1 MTDVSEN
8 RLKLDDDERDR
19 GILGNVDRQFVRGEK
34 EYAHRQT
41 AYDRRETIKNRVRH
55 SLLDLSLLS
64 RELDDELLEDVLGD
78 YRENDQ
84 IGEALV
90 DTIALVFRIT
100 ATKGLTETL
109 GGDRRNKDF
118 EKVLEKGV
126 RRAYFHHDDTLLD
139 EFSYSVSTTH
149 VPDLNAVK
157 ELAEDGENLSPEVIH
172 LLLHEDVVDTEAI
185 QEEIREQLLELPD
198 DPDPEE

>member
-8 RLKLDDDERDR
+8 RLKLEDDERDR
-19 GILGNVDRQFVRGEK
+19 GILGNVDRQYIRGEK

-41 AYDRRETIKNRVRH
+41 AYDRRQTIKNRVRH

-84 IGEALV
+84 IREGLV

-100 ATKGLTETL
+100 AIEGVIDTIGS
-109 GGDRRNKDF
+109 GPRNQDF
-118 EKVLEKGV
+118 ETVLEKGV
-126 RRAYFHHDDTLLD
+126 RQGFFAEDCIVDDFEYRT
-139 EFSYSVSTTH
+139 ETTH
-149 VPDLNAVK
+149 IPNLNAVK
-157 ELAEDGENLSPEVIH
+157 ELAEEEEDLSPEFIRMI
-172 LLLHEDVVDTEAI
+172 LHEDIIDTEPI
-185 QEEIREQLLELPD
+185 QEEIRGQLLELPD
-198 DPDPEE
+198 EPDTED